1 MNIAKGSKLG
11 GAVCLVSIVVL
22 VACVVKLF
30 LSAGDLER
38 TSNERYESTLLA
50 QEVRVLSDG
59 LTANARAY
67 VTTGDESFEKE
78 YWRLADIQVGAINR
92 PEDSL
97 IAPGRTISLTDLMR
111 EAGFT
116 DKEMELMDSSIK
128 ESTDLI
134 TLEEIAMNAV
144 KGIYKDDK
152 GEFSIKGEPNMK
164 LAQEIMFSKEYVQ
177 TIHKINKP
185 LVEFNHLVNERLQH
199 NSQQASTSLKYTI
212 LALSTSVVVLS
223 IILIMGVI
231 LLLRKIVVPIK
242 KCSDY
247 SYEVSEGNLAAQ
259 APVISG
265 AEDNELKVL
274 SESLTIMVVNLK
286 SRIAEAEQQ
295 REAASV
301 EAKNA
306 ENALEQAKTACQES
320 ESKSDSLY
328 QAAQTI
334 DETVI
339 TLGNIVNMLTG
350 HIKHT
355 EQSVEIQGDR
365 IEETVNAMDELNAI
379 SSEVSKNASE
389 ATTLSGSTRD
399 KAELGLD
406 VVKRSTE
413 SVNHVHE
420 LSSKVKEH
428 MLVLGRQAE
437 DIGQIMNVISDIAD
451 QTNLLALNA
460 AIEAARAGD
469 AGRGFAVVADEVRKL
484 AEKVM
489 LATQDVNTAVTNI
502 QKSTRTNIDMVE
514 QSTGEI
520 VRSAELGN
528 ESVAT
533 LLEILEIARKTADE
547 IEGIA
552 QASHRQWSINEQM
565 NKAISEVN
573 SLSSSTKESMQ
584 LAISEVV
591 QIGSA
596 QRELA
601 KLVDDLKS

>member
-1 MNIAKGSKLG
+1 MNIAKGSKLA

-22 VACVVKLF
+22 VACVAKLF
-30 LSAGDLER
+30 LSASDLER

-97 IAPGRTISLTDLMR
+97 IAPGRAIGLTDLMR

-144 KGIYKDDK
+144 KGVYKDDK

-177 TIHKINKP
+177 TIQKINKP
-185 LVEFNHLVNERLQH
+185 LVEFNHLVNERLQN

-212 LALSTSVVVLS
+212 TALGASVIVLS
-223 IILIMGVI
+223 IILIMGII
-231 LLLRKIVVPIK
+231 LLLKKIVAPIK

-259 APVISG
+259 VPAISG
-265 AEDNELKVL
+265 AEENELKVL
-274 SESLTIMVVNLK
+274 SDSLTIMVTNLK

-295 REAASV
+295 REAASI
-301 EAKNA
+301 EAKNV
-306 ENALEQAKTACQES
+306 ENALEQTRMACQES
-320 ESKSDSLY
+320 EIKSESLHL
-328 QAAQTI
+328 AAETI

-339 TLGNIVNMLTG
+339 TLGNIVNTLTG
-350 HIKHT
+350 QIKDT

-379 SSEVSKNASE
+379 SSEVSRNASE
-389 ATTLSGSTRD
+389 ATTLSVSTRD

-420 LSSKVKEH
+420 LSNKVKDH

-489 LATQDVNTAVTNI
+489 LATQDVNTAVINI
-502 QKSTRTNIDMVE
+502 QKSTRTNIEMVE
-514 QSTGEI
+514 QSTGETM
-520 VRSAELGN
+520 RSLELGN

-533 LLEILEIARKTADE
+533 LLDILEIARKTAEE

-552 QASHRQWSINEQM
+552 TASHRQWSINEQM

-596 QRELA
+596 QQELA
-601 KLVDDLKS
+601 KLVDSLKS

>member
-1 MNIAKGSKLG
+1 M
-11 GAVCLVSIVVL
+11 
-22 VACVVKLF
+22 
-30 LSAGDLER
+30 
-38 TSNERYESTLLA
+38 
-50 QEVRVLSDG
+50 
-59 LTANARAY
+59 
-67 VTTGDESFEKE
+67 VT
-78 YWRLADIQVGAINR
+78 
-92 PEDSL
+92 
-97 IAPGRTISLTDLMR
+97 
-111 EAGFT
+111 
-116 DKEMELMDSSIK
+116 
-128 ESTDLI
+128 
-134 TLEEIAMNAV
+134 
-144 KGIYKDDK
+144 
-152 GEFSIKGEPNMK
+152 
-164 LAQEIMFSKEYVQ
+164 
-177 TIHKINKP
+177 
-185 LVEFNHLVNERLQH
+185 
-199 NSQQASTSLKYTI
+199 
-212 LALSTSVVVLS
+212 
-223 IILIMGVI
+223 
-231 LLLRKIVVPIK
+231 
-242 KCSDY
+242 
-247 SYEVSEGNLAAQ
+247 
-259 APVISG
+259 
-265 AEDNELKVL
+265 
-274 SESLTIMVVNLK
+274 NLK

-295 REAASV
+295 REAASI
-301 EAKNA
+301 EAKNV
-306 ENALEQAKTACQES
+306 ENALEQTRMACQES
-320 ESKSDSLY
+320 EIKSESLHL
-328 QAAQTI
+328 AAETI

-339 TLGNIVNMLTG
+339 TLGNIVNILTG
-350 HIKHT
+350 QIKDT

-389 ATTLSGSTRD
+389 ATTLSVNTRD

-420 LSSKVKEH
+420 LSNKVKDH

-489 LATQDVNTAVTNI
+489 LATQDVNTAVINI
-502 QKSTRTNIDMVE
+502 QKSTRTNIEMVE
-514 QSTGEI
+514 QSTGETM
-520 VRSAELGN
+520 RSLELGN

-533 LLEILEIARKTADE
+533 LLDILEIARKTADE

-552 QASHRQWSINEQM
+552 KASHRQWSINEQM

-596 QRELA
+596 QQELA
-601 KLVDDLKS
+601 KLVDSLKS